1 MFGNLDENLRV
12 IEKGLGVTISARG
25 NEVIL
30 KGKEPAPGAAADL
43 LGQLSRLQEKG
54 FPLRKE
60 DVETAVKVF
69 LQDESGSLEDYFL
82 KSRIKS
88 SPHRTVFPK
97 SPNQRKYVE
106 AMHEADMVIAI
117 GPAGTGKTYLAVA
130 VATEALVSRKVDR
143 IILTRPAVEAGERLG
158 FLPGDIIQK
167 VDPYLRPLYDALYH
181 LLDPAQVRA
190 YIEKGII
197 EVAPLG
203 FMRGRTLDESFV
215 ILDEAQ
221 NTTPEQMKMFL
232 TRVGFRCKT
241 VITGDITQIDL
252 APDRT
257 SGLVEARKVLNGI
270 EGIRFSFLDET
281 DVVRHPLVRRIIKA
295 YEHYQNGTPA
305 PGPAAEE
312 PRSLATA
319 SPKSSA
325 GPSDPTSKVNPEVDR
340 DEKDDSIPD

>member
-1 MFGNLDENLRV
+1 MRKIIVPERGVRSLFGNLDENLRV

-25 NEVIL
+25 TEVIL
-30 KGKEPAPGAAADL
+30 KGKEPAPAAAADL
-43 LGQLSRLQEKG
+43 LEQLCRLQEKG

-69 LQDESGSLEDYFL
+69 LQDESGNLEDYFL
-82 KSRIKS
+82 KSRIKA

-97 SPNQRKYVE
+97 SLNQRKYVE

-167 VDPYLRPLYDALYH
+167 VDPYLRPLYDALFH

-197 EVAPLG
+197 EVAPLA
-203 FMRGRTLDESFV
+203 FMRGRTLEESFV

-232 TRVGFRCKT
+232 TRGGFRCKT
-241 VITGDITQIDL
+241 VITGDVTQIDL
-252 APDRT
+252 APGRT
-257 SGLVEARKVLNGI
+257 SGLVEARKVLKGV
-270 EGIRFSFLDET
+270 EEIRFSFLDET

-295 YEHYQNGTPA
+295 YEFYQNGTVG
-305 PGPAAEE
+305 PGPGAGG
-312 PRSLATA
+312 PRSSEPA
-319 SPKSSA
+319 
-325 GPSDPTSKVNPEVDR
+325 SKVDPEGDR
-340 DEKDDSIPD
+340 DE